1 MNAGRLL
8 LLPWWATPRTTR
20 GLIGA
25 LIGLLTL
32 ACVVAAMHLPREP
45 HFFYGVWC
53 VFNLVVWVLLMPN
66 TMVLARDARMLRL
79 PLLERDAVL
88 SLIVYAIALV
98 VMPGLAVTAPGL
110 NTMQTIL
117 SLAIFAAAP
126 MAYMCLPGYL
136 SASIIFGWLFFEH
149 IKPAF
154 ATNVGQ
160 MDFTTWAVPTLLLLL
175 LAITWGWRRTVRGAI
190 ASTSYFSAPLV
201 LKLRMNVWKGHDKTD
216 VAFIRQRPDWMRAQ
230 PDLSR
235 CGPGYGQRSLR
246 VAFGG
251 LYLPQHWPSRLRTW
265 SWAVLWSSLFVVF
278 EAAQVWSQ
286 HPQAGWVLP
295 WRVGLFSMLAWGVG
309 FGATMVALVSLL
321 RLSRIWQNVTG
332 ELSLLALLP
341 ELRARRDL
349 LRAMVLPPLHI
360 QLALLALSLLCA
372 LALHLHAEALAF
384 ILLTQVGAFA
394 FVVVFAL
401 LIAGGS
407 LPNRWVIGALG
418 CAAFVLLSAS
428 LFVPA
433 ISDAST
439 IQLPTGNA
447 AMWLVCGWISLG
459 VVLFWLGVRG
469 WRGFAQRP
477 HPFLPN
483 SG

>member
-8 LLPWWATPRTTR
+8 LLPWWATSKTTR
-20 GLIGA
+20 GLITA

-32 ACVVAAMHLPREP
+32 ACVVAAMHVPREP
-45 HFFYGVWC
+45 HFLYGVCC

-79 PLLERDAVL
+79 PHLECDAVL

-110 NTMQTIL
+110 NTMQAIL

-136 SASIIFGWLFFEH
+136 SAFIIFGWLFSKH
-149 IKPAF
+149 IEPAF
-154 ATNVGQ
+154 AASIGQ
-160 MDFTTWAVPTLLLLL
+160 IDFTMWAVPMLLLLL
-175 LAITWGWRRTVRGAI
+175 LAIAWGWRRTVRGAI
-190 ASTSYFSAPLV
+190 AAASYSAPMV
-201 LKLRMNVWKGHDKTD
+201 LKLRTNAWKGQDKVD

-251 LYLPQHWPSRLRTW
+251 LYLPQRWPSRLRTW
-265 SWAVLWSSLFVVF
+265 GWAALWSSLFVVF
-278 EAAQVWSQ
+278 DAVQVWSQ
-286 HPQAGWVLP
+286 HPQAGWELP
-295 WRVGLFSMLAWGVG
+295 WRAGLFSMLAWGVG

-321 RLSRIWQNVTG
+321 RLTRIWQNVTG

-341 ELRARRDL
+341 GLRARRDL

-372 LALHLHAEALAF
+372 LALHLHTEALAF
-384 ILLTQVGAFA
+384 ILVTQVGAFA

-401 LIAGGS
+401 LIAGGR
-407 LPNRWVIGALG
+407 LPKRWVIGALG
-418 CAAFVLLSAS
+418 CVAFVLLSAS

-433 ISDAST
+433 MSDAST
-439 IQLPTGNA
+439 IKLPTGDA

-459 VVLFWLGVRG
+459 AVLFWLGYRG
-469 WRGFAQRP
+469 WCGFVERP

-483 SG
+483 GI